1 MGDTPL
7 TKDQLVAAMSGLSD
21 VERASIYAASTPT
34 HASVTED
41 QLKAMTPQQIIDA
54 HRAGR
59 LDQLGAARV
68 ERKEQSRAER
78 AERNRAARALGDERA
93 IQRRVDGIH

>member
-21 VERASIYAASTPT
+21 IERASIYAASTPT
-34 HASVTED
+34 GTPVTED
-41 QLKAMTPQQIIDA
+41 ELKAMTPQQIVDA

-68 ERKEQSRAER
+68 EDKERSRIER
-78 AERNRAARALGDERA
+78 AERNRAARAQADEHQL
-93 IQRRVDGIH
+93 QRRIDGT